1 VWSLV
6 FYLGFASWVC
16 RSSHSLE
23 WEWRRRR
30 RACKGR
36 DKHGSLRTPWLEKER
51 EDESAEE
58 EERVIYKKRNKEK
71 QTKEGKSRSR
81 EDGAS

>member
-1 VWSLV
+1 
-6 FYLGFASWVC
+6 
-16 RSSHSLE
+16 
-23 WEWRRRR
+23 
-30 RACKGR
+30 
-36 DKHGSLRTPWLEKER
+36 LRTPWLEKER